1 MESGRLHMKLI
12 CDASRRP
19 LIAELLSA
27 RGLGPD
33 EEASLAIVERGMDCG
48 EPLAFVFDPERL
60 EALPL
65 ALDTIAGL
73 SNDSPRSIALR
84 GEERIEL
91 VPLKAVLY
99 FEAEGQA
106 VRCFTAAS
114 SGEVKER
121 LYELED
127 KLPASRFARVSK
139 SAIVNLG
146 AVREVHPWFGRSLL
160 LRFGYEGR
168 QVEVSRSY
176 VKILKDRLGI

>member
-1 MESGRLHMKLI
+1 MEPARLRFRLI
-12 CDASRRP
+12 CDTSRRP
-19 LIAELLSA
+19 LIAELLSS

-33 EEASLAIVERGMDCG
+33 EEASLAIVERGMDRA
-48 EPLAFVFDPERL
+48 EPLAFVFDPTRI

-84 GEERIEL
+84 REERIEL
-91 VPLKAVLY
+91 VPLRAVLY
-99 FEAEGQA
+99 FEAEGPA
-106 VRCFTAAS
+106 VRCFTVAS

-146 AVREVHPWFGRSLL
+146 TVREVHPWFGRGLL

-176 VKILKDRLGI
+176 VKVLKDRLGI